1 MLIID
6 TVIFFVNY
14 RIQQTWVFAET
25 KENKSAGK
33 KSGKKL
39 TAGTVVKRTLL
50 SVGTALAM
58 VLVFVLSAALM
69 IC

>member
-1 MLIID
+1 MMIND
-6 TVIFFVNY
+6 
-14 RIQQTWVFAET
+14 
-25 KENKSAGK
+25 ENK

-58 VLVFVLSAALM
+58 VLVFVISAALM
-69 IC
+69 ICYGPSKSLRNMTVIMAKEASATKW